1 MTQTTADAGRTD
13 SCALI
18 VREIIDQIDET
29 PFGKVEKLMD
39 HLAECA
45 DAAVKE
51 HAHLLSVIDGMVLV
65 CGRTGDAFYD
75 FEEQAEVFQR
85 ETGWMRPGKSMPM
98 EMSRDGGDDHEARR
112 IKYNTWVQT
121 KIELARAA
129 LAAAKGSAS
138 SRSTGEP

>member
-1 MTQTTADAGRTD
+1 MTETVTDVGRTD

-85 ETGWMRPGKSMPM
+85 ETGWMRPGKDMPA
-98 EMSRDGGDDHEARR
+98 GGSGEENNEARR
-112 IKYNTWVQT
+112 LKYNAWVQT

-129 LAAAKGSAS
+129 LTAAKGSAP
-138 SRSTGEP
+138 SRSTGEA